1 MRDPAKAHQSA
12 AVYRQAL
19 ESAVQIED
27 VVASHFA
34 MLPDG
39 LECQGRRDIADMLKE
54 ASQHHRD
61 NSMMNRALMM
71 ALGG

>member
-12 AVYRQAL
+12 AIYRQAL

-34 MLPDG
+34 MLADE
-39 LECQGRRDIADMLKE
+39 LECQGRPDIADMFQE
-54 ASQHHRD
+54 ASHHHRA
-61 NSMMNRALMM
+61 NSMMNRALMT
-71 ALGG
+71 ALSR